1 MSAKLALLVALL
13 AVLSTGLSCVTPES
27 AMREE
32 TEEFHEVFAV
42 KPDMSLSVENRNGSV
57 NIQTWDNDSVDVFAL
72 KKTRAGRRQLKK
84 VKIKIEQE
92 DKILIRSDYA
102 NRLARVSVNYEIK
115 VPKTLVVDRVE
126 TANGSVNLTGVKGD
140 VEATTSNGKVA
151 LEGVDGYVTATT
163 QNGAID
169 ISSTT
174 GVVKATTSNGRISA
188 EVLGIR
194 NSGADFTVSNGNIG
208 VFVGDGLDVDVEM
221 GTTNG
226 KIDVH
231 NVEVKT
237 TESTRTRIK
246 GKIGQGGPRIYA
258 RNTNGN
264 IDLYKLTP
272 ED

>member
-1 MSAKLALLVALL
+1 MSTKLALLAV
-13 AVLSTGLSCVTPES
+13 VLSALCAGLACQMPES

-32 TEEFHEVFAV
+32 TQEFHEVFAV
-42 KPDMSLSVENRNGSV
+42 KPDMSLSVKNKNGSV
-57 NIQTWDNDSVDVFAL
+57 NIQTWDKDSIDVFAL
-72 KKTRAGRRQLKK
+72 KKTRSGRRELKK

-92 DKILIRSDYA
+92 DKILIRSDYT
-102 NRLARVSVNYEIK
+102 NMLARVSVNYEIK
-115 VPKTLVVDRVE
+115 IPRTLVVDQVE

-140 VEATTSNGKVA
+140 VTAITSNGKVV
-151 LEGVDGYVTATT
+151 LNMVDGYVTATT

-169 ISSTT
+169 INGAT

-208 VFVGDGLDVDVEM
+208 IFIADGLDVDVEM

-231 NVEVKT
+231 DVKVET

-258 RNTNGN
+258 RTTNGN
-264 IDLYKLTP
+264 IDLYRLETG
-272 ED
+272 E